1 MVKKVRVEGGRIAGM
16 LVAGALLLAPAFASA
31 GGGVFKWVDKKGVT
45 HFSNVPSDRSPAAT
59 PTNTA
64 SVNVAPPSA
73 PTNHASIYKF
83 RDAAGVLHYTDRKP
97 RTNNYVV
104 LSIYCPAC
112 DPNSKVRWDS
122 TKLNLTAYTNEINTA
137 SVTYG
142 VDAAFVRALIH
153 AESAFNPDAQSR
165 KGARGLMQL
174 MPATAGMYGVTNA
187 FDAAENINAGVQH
200 LAALIRDFNGDLR
213 LAAAAYNAGEGAVR
227 KYNGVPPYDET
238 KVYVERVAILHKRYQ
253 AGI

>member
-1 MVKKVRVEGGRIAGM
+1 MVKTLFVNGGRIAG
-16 LVAGALLLAPAFASA
+16 LWVAAALAVVPSLACA
-31 GGGVFKWVDKKGVT
+31 GNSVFKWVDKKGVT
-45 HFSNVPSDRSPAAT
+45 HYSNVRTDAAPQT
-59 PTNTA
+59 TA
-64 SVNVAPPSA
+64 SINVAPPSA

-83 RDAAGVLHYTDRKP
+83 RDASGVLHYTDRKP

-112 DPNSKVRWDS
+112 DPHSKVDWDH
-122 TKLNLTAYTNEINTA
+122 TKLNLTAYASEINNA
-137 SVTYG
+137 AALYG
-142 VDAAFVRALIH
+142 VDASFVRALIH

-165 KGARGLMQL
+165 KGAQGLMQL

-187 FDAAENINAGVQH
+187 FDATENINAGVQH
-200 LAALIRDFNGDLR
+200 LASLIKDFNGDLK
-213 LAAAAYNAGEGAVR
+213 LAAAAYNAGAGAVR

-238 KVYVERVAILHKRYQ
+238 KVYVERVAVLHKRYA